1 MHINNSCARKGDTGM
16 PNIYPAESHP
26 QALQRKYFCVVTDT
40 YPPEVNGVALTLAR
54 LVEGLKMLGHTVSVV
69 RPRQWTGDRPACKRD
84 PDVTLMRGV
93 PLLWYKGLH
102 VGLPASGLLHNR
114 WRQHRP
120 DVVYVATEGLLGWSA
135 VRTAQHLGIPVLSG
149 FHTNFHSYSK
159 HDGLGWLQ
167 PLVALYLCWFHNRT
181 ASTLVPSLDLRDQL
195 QILGRG
201 VDSELFTPARRCQ
214 ALQQSWGVGEHDVV
228 VLLCGAGGPG
238 KNIGLA
244 IAAYGPQRATL
255 QKGHPDLLFCG
266 AHRAE
271 SLAKHYASA
280 NIFLF
285 PSDTETFG
293 NVTVEAMASGL
304 AVIAY
309 DYLPHAIAVPHPLRL
324 FAVYPLVLGNDLS
337 AKQEDNSAHL
347 KAYQDDDG
355 CCKRAVDHINQGELR
370 EIPNQQMAGDL
381 P

>member
-1 MHINNSCARKGDTGM
+1 MHITNSCARKGDTGM

-159 HDGLGWLQ
+159 HYGLGWLQ

-181 ASTLVPSLDLRDQL
+181 AGTLVPSLDLRDRL
-195 QILGRG
+195 QVSSFKNISILGRG

-214 ALQQSWGVGEHDVV
+214 ALRQSWGVGEHDVV
-228 VLLCGAGGPG
+228 VLYVGRVAPE
-238 KNIGLA
+238 K
-244 IAAYGPQRATL
+244 T
-255 QKGHPDLLFCG
+255 
-266 AHRAE
+266 
-271 SLAKHYASA
+271 
-280 NIFLF
+280 
-285 PSDTETFG
+285 
-293 NVTVEAMASGL
+293 SGL
-304 AVIAY
+304 PSRHTA
-309 DYLPHAIAVPHPLRL
+309 PCS
-324 FAVYPLVLGNDLS
+324 VLIT
-337 AKQEDNSAHL
+337 
-347 KAYQDDDG
+347 
-355 CCKRAVDHINQGELR
+355 R
-370 EIPNQQMAGDL
+370 
-381 P
+381 